1 MREDFLH
8 FIWKYKKIRTAPLV
22 SSQNETIEILSEGTH
37 NHLSGPD
44 FFNARIK
51 INEQLWAGNVE
62 IHMKSSDWYA
72 HGHESN
78 PNYDNVILH
87 VVWDDDVAIFRKDNT
102 QISTL
107 ELKAYVSKEVFEAYQ
122 KLFEARTNRFINCQN
137 NITSV
142 NDFVFKNWL
151 ERLFFE
157 RLEQKSNAV
166 AELLV
171 RHNNDWEQVLFS
183 LLVKNFG
190 LKINGESFQS
200 LSESLPFSIVR
211 KIGDSALQLEATFF
225 GMVGFLESDEISD
238 AYYLHLRKEYQ
249 FIEHKFK
256 LNNQAVQKPEFFKLR
271 PSNFPTL
278 RLSQIANL
286 YSKNQNLFHKIIDA
300 QSLDVIYDLFNVQ
313 ASTYWNSHFTFG
325 KESKKSSKNLT
336 KNFIELL
343 LINTILPLKFE
354 YAKHFNTAEEASI
367 VAIVAGIK
375 NERNSIIDNFL
386 SLGVGISN
394 AMESQAVLQLY
405 NNYCSKNNCLHCAVG
420 HHLLK
425 GNT

>member
-8 FIWKYKKIRTAPLV
+8 FIWKYKKIRKAPLV

-44 FFNARIK
+44 FFNAKIK

-62 IHMKSSDWYA
+62 IHNKSSDWYA
-72 HGHESN
+72 HGHESDQ
-78 PNYDNVILH
+78 NYDNVILH
-87 VVWDDDVAIFRKDNT
+87 VVWDDDVAIFRKGNS

-107 ELKAYVSKEVFEAYQ
+107 ELKGYVSKEVFEAYQ
-122 KLFEARTNRFINCQN
+122 KLFESRTNKFINCQN
-137 NITSV
+137 EISSV
-142 NDFVFKNWL
+142 NDFIFKNWL
-151 ERLFFE
+151 ERL
-157 RLEQKSNAV
+157 
-166 AELLV
+166 LL
-171 RHNNDWEQVLFS
+171 R
-183 LLVKNFG
+183 NFG

-200 LSESLPFSIVR
+200 LSESLPFNIVR
-211 KIGDSALQLEATFF
+211 KIGDNALQLEAAFF
-225 GMVGFLESDEISD
+225 GMVGFLESDEILD

-249 FIEHKFK
+249 YLAHKFK
-256 LNNQAVQKPEFFKLR
+256 LNNQTVQKPEFFKLR

-278 RLSQIANL
+278 RLAQIANL
-286 YSKNQNLFHKIIDA
+286 YSKNQNLFRKIIDA
-300 QSLDVIYDLFNVQ
+300 QSLDAIYEVFDVQ
-313 ASTYWNSHFTFG
+313 ASEYWNSHFTFG
-325 KESKKSSKNLT
+325 RESKKSPKKLT

-343 LINTILPLKFE
+343 LINTILPLKFQ
-354 YAKHFNTAEEASI
+354 YTKHFNTEEEPSILEIIAS
-367 VAIVAGIK
+367 IK

-386 SLGVGISN
+386 SLGLGIAN